1 MSEHGFAALFFVTT
15 VAIFAQVERAS
26 VIGNVTDA
34 TGAVAPS
41 VTCATHRN
49 DPAQS
54 AAFPYLVRTALTTTN
69 PSILES
75 KWHSRKL
82 GRNSSR

>member
-34 TGAVAPS
+34 TGAVAPGVIVTVTNEATNTS
-41 VTCATHRN
+41 V
-49 DPAQS
+49 
-54 AAFPYLVRTALTTTN
+54 ALTTT
-69 PSILES
+69 I
-75 KWHSRKL
+75 
-82 GRNSSR
+82 